1 MDKGE
6 YMIKNN
12 DYKRYFQFFILIIAA
27 GAIYP
32 LVYLRTSFQTPMLQA
47 FNIDVSQL
55 SKLYAMLGI
64 MFIVGYFPS
73 GWLADKISAKKLISF
88 SLIVTG
94 LFGFLFSTYPSF
106 NILYLI
112 FFGWGI
118 STVFTFWSALIKAV
132 KMLAK
137 KEEQARFFGILD
149 GGRGVV
155 EALLGTIAMMIF
167 SYFLGGETDSISV
180 QTSLRKVI
188 LMYSFSCIVLSFLV
202 FFFLDAKDEIE
213 KNEAKQKINTLE
225 TLKDILKKQ
234 EVWLMS
240 LVIFCGYVLYWT
252 IYYLSGYLT
261 TNHGVSSVMA
271 GYISVMILWMRP
283 LGGIGGGFLGDK
295 FGKENVLS
303 MSMILGAITLIFLSF
318 SSKEGTPIIIYIG
331 VVFVGLMLYFIRGLY
346 WSLLDEC
353 EIPNTSLGTAIGLIS
368 FMGYLPDIF
377 IPIFSNNI
385 FARFNDGPEAY
396 NIYFLVSAIIG
407 IVGSLITL
415 YFKVKVH
422 KKNKVINNIVS
433 KPVEN

>member
-1 MDKGE
+1 MVKSDSF
-6 YMIKNN
+6 
-12 DYKRYFQFFILIIAA
+12 KRYLQFTILIIAA

-47 FNIDVSQL
+47 FNIDISQL
-55 SKLYAMLGI
+55 SNLYAMLGS
-64 MFIVGYFPS
+64 MFIIGYFPS

-94 LFGFLFSTYPSF
+94 ILGFVFATYPGTK
-106 NILYLI
+106 ILYAV

-155 EALLGTIAMMIF
+155 EALLGTIAMIIF
-167 SYFLGGETDSISV
+167 SYFLGDSKDSYSI
-180 QTSLRKVI
+180 QLSLKKVI
-188 LMYSFSCIVLSFLV
+188 YMYSFSCIFLSILV

-213 KNEAKQKINTLE
+213 KKAEKSNVIES
-225 TLKDILKKQ
+225 LKLIIIKP
-234 EVWLMS
+234 EIWLMS
-240 LVIFCGYVLYWT
+240 LIIFCGYVLYWT

-261 TNHGVSSVMA
+261 TNHEVSSVTA
-271 GYISVMILWMRP
+271 GYISVLILWMRP

-295 FGKENVLS
+295 FGKENVLAL
-303 MSMILGAITLIFLSF
+303 SMILASTTLLFLGLSFKNITLL
-318 SSKEGTPIIIYIG
+318 GIYIG
-331 VVFVGLMLYFIRGLY
+331 VVFIGLMLYFIRGLY

-353 EIPNTSLGTAIGLIS
+353 DIPNTSLGIAIGLIS
-368 FMGYLPDIF
+368 FVGYLPDIF

-385 FARFNDGPEAY
+385 FSKFNDGPEAY
-396 NIYFLVSAIIG
+396 NIYFLTSALIG
-407 IVGSLITL
+407 VVGAILSI
-415 YFKVKVH
+415 YFKLKTKKKVSDELILE
-422 KKNKVINNIVS
+422 K
-433 KPVEN
+433 